1 MPPIVD
7 RVTGDLIP
15 PEDQNYVKDYI
26 EDGTYRV
33 NTLKLDVGGT
43 EVISTARELRNVS
56 GDVKQFDV
64 SAGNRLLGRATA
76 AGKVQELE
84 LGSGLSIVGSTISA
98 AGGAGVTYTEGTVA
112 PSSPSVGDL
121 WMDTT

>member
-1 MPPIVD
+1 MPPVVD
-7 RVTGDLIP
+7 RVTGDIIY
-15 PEDQNYVKDYI
+15 PEDNNYVKDYI

-84 LGSGLSIVGSTISA
+84 LGSGLSIAGTILSA
-98 AGGAGVTYTEGTVA
+98 SPGVTYTEGTTA
-112 PSSPSVGDL
+112 PVSPSVGDL